1 MGCIGLL
8 LAILGVFGYAN
19 QIWWLFYLAGGIAA
33 VFDIL
38 ALISGELRCL
48 GTIITIAFWV
58 SAYRQTGSIW
68 DALVLGSCLSTVVMV
83 VVSFIFMAFTA
94 GISVAI
100 SGLTSMFD
108 WIKNLNK

>member
-1 MGCIGLL
+1 MGCLGLL

-38 ALISGELRCL
+38 DLISGELRCL
-48 GTIITIAFWV
+48 GTIITIGFWV
-58 SAYRQTGSIW
+58 SAYKQTGSFW
-68 DALVLGSCLSTVVMV
+68 DGLVLGSCLSTVVMV

-94 GISVAI
+94 GFSVAI

-108 WIKNLNK
+108 WIKKLK